1 MKGDT
6 KMKVLKVSY
15 YVVSIL
21 FTAWMVAS
29 WLEIGFNNCDPNP
42 VYNSMNLFMIM
53 KGWGA

>member
-1 MKGDT
+1 
-6 KMKVLKVSY
+6 MKVLKVAY
-15 YVVSIL
+15 YAVGIL

-29 WLEIGFNNCDPNP
+29 WLEIGFHNCDSDP

>member
-15 YVVSIL
+15 YAVGIL

-29 WLEIGFNNCDPNP
+29 WLEIGFNNCDSNP
-42 VYNSMNLFMIM
+42 VYHSMNFFMVT
-53 KGWGA
+53 KGLGV